1 MTKLRRARVIP
12 RTKGATRR
20 RGGESLRYLT
30 EAQDHQC
37 DSVPLFVCMPPD
49 PAGATDNRQLK
60 RKDGSKMSELKRTQL
75 YDVHVAAGADM
86 VDFGGWEMPVQYPA
100 GIVAEH
106 LYTRHFCSLFDV
118 SHMGRLLV
126 SGPDH
131 VAFLQHILTSNIE
144 ALDLN
149 TAQYS
154 IIPAE
159 DGSAVDDAYLYR
171 FEEDRYLLIV
181 NAANTEKDLRHLESV
196 IKDFD
201 CTLTDITSEWASIA
215 VQGPKSKELLTVLSG
230 GEAVTEPIKNTLNT
244 LDFEGHRV
252 RVAKTGY
259 TGEPLGFEVFI
270 PSGEAAW
277 LWNRLIELGARP
289 AGLGAR
295 DTLRLE
301 AGMPLYGHEFG
312 VDPDG
317 DPMPIYAVPLAKFA
331 VSFSDRKGSFIG
343 RDALAK
349 QRAAFIR
356 IQNRDFSDLTD
367 LPKVI
372 RPIALLDRGVMRAGM
387 PIYRND
393 EQIGWVTSGTM
404 VPYYRAEGE
413 GLETVITDEVA
424 KRAIGLCYIASD
436 VLEDDIVEVDVR
448 GRRLKAAIA
457 VRHMSVTAPP
467 YARPLI
473 YGTELS
479 KREISDE
486 ALPVRAFELLKKAAE
501 NHLWRQK
508 QCVNLIPSENTPSRA
523 VQLLCSSDPSC
534 RYAEHKKVVP
544 FYDKDIFY
552 YQGTKFID
560 EVEQLA
566 AEELKKY
573 FGCTEVETRVISGQ
587 MSNMTVFSA
596 LMDWKNRLNRKEE
609 PKRLGYVMN
618 NHIFKGGHLSAQPM
632 GALHDYIAVD
642 PVTEKSAVVNF
653 PVCKDN
659 IFKID
664 VDETLKVIE
673 QYRPEFIIFGKSMVL
688 HKEPVAA
695 IRRFVDDQK
704 IPTTIMYDMAH
715 VLGLAGPYFQDPFAE
730 GAEIVTGSTHKT
742 FFGPQRGLVAVNY
755 REDELKYGLWETIET
770 RAFPG
775 SVSNHHLGTQLG
787 LLMAAYEMNC
797 FRDEYQKAVT
807 ENAKSF
813 ARSLKARGLN
823 VAGDPAI
830 GFTETHQVIVSVGY
844 ALGAEIAERLERNNI
859 IVNYQATP
867 DEEGFTA
874 SGALRMGVSE
884 MTRFGF
890 GEKEFDELAD
900 IMADCILRGKDVTED
915 VIRLR
920 SRFTEMRYCFSDSEF
935 ETALE
940 DFAGKVG
947 F

>member
-1 MTKLRRARVIP
+1 
-12 RTKGATRR
+12 
-20 RGGESLRYLT
+20 
-30 EAQDHQC
+30 
-37 DSVPLFVCMPPD
+37 
-49 PAGATDNRQLK
+49 
-60 RKDGSKMSELKRTQL
+60 MSELKRTQL
-75 YDVHVAAGADM
+75 YDVHVAAGATM
-86 VDFGGWEMPVQYPA
+86 VDFGGWDMPVQYPT

-118 SHMGRLLV
+118 SHMGRLLID
-126 SGPDH
+126 GPDR
-131 VAFLQHILTSNIE
+131 VAFLQHVLSSNVE
-144 ALDLN
+144 SLDLN
-149 TAQYS
+149 MAQYC

-171 FEEDRYLLIV
+171 YEEERFLLVV
-181 NAANTEKDLRHLESV
+181 NAANTEKDLKHLMAIV
-196 IKDFD
+196 KDYD
-201 CTLTDITSEWASIA
+201 CTITDITADWASIA
-215 VQGPKSKELLTVLSG
+215 VQGPKSKELLMVLSG
-230 GEAVTEPIKNTLNT
+230 GQAITEPMKNSLNT
-244 LDFEGHRV
+244 LELEGHRV
-252 RVAKTGY
+252 RVAMTGY
-259 TGEPLGFEVFI
+259 TGEPLGYEVFI
-270 PSGEAAW
+270 PSADAAW
-277 LWNRLIELGARP
+277 LWNRLIELGAKP

-301 AGMPLYGHEFG
+301 AGMPLYGHEMG

-317 DPMPIYAVPLAKFA
+317 VPMPIFAVPLAKFA
-331 VSFSDRKGSFIG
+331 VSFSERKGSFIG
-343 RDALAK
+343 RAPLEK
-349 QRAAFIR
+349 QSEAFKR

-372 RPIALLDRGVMRAGM
+372 KPIVLLDRGVMRAGM
-387 PIYRND
+387 PIYRGD

-404 VPYYRAEGE
+404 VPYYRSEGE

-424 KRAIGLCYIASD
+424 KRAIGTCYIASD
-436 VLEDDIVEVDVR
+436 VLVDDVVEVDIR
-448 GRRLKAAIA
+448 GKRLKAAIPA
-457 VRHMSVTAPP
+457 RHMSVTAPP

-473 YGTELS
+473 YGVELAE
-479 KREISDE
+479 REVSTDE
-486 ALPVRAFELLKKAAE
+486 RPVRALELLKKAEE
-501 NHLWRQK
+501 NHIWRQK
-508 QCVNLIPSENTPSRA
+508 QCINLIPSENTPSRA

-566 AEELKKY
+566 VEELRKY

-587 MSNMTVFSA
+587 MSNMAVFSA
-596 LMDWKNRLNRKEE
+596 LMDWKNRLDRKHD
-609 PKRLGYVMN
+609 PKRLGYVLN
-618 NHIFKGGHLSAQPM
+618 NHIIKGGHLSAQPM

-642 PVTEKSAVVNF
+642 PVTERSAVVNF

-664 VDETLKVIE
+664 VEETKKVIE

-695 IRRFVDDQK
+695 IRQFVDEQK

-715 VLGLAGPYFQDPFAE
+715 VLGLVGPYFQQPFAE

-742 FFGPQRGLVAVNY
+742 FFGPQRGVVAVNY
-755 REDELKYGLWETIET
+755 KEDDLKYGLWETIER

-787 LLMAAYEMNC
+787 LLMAAYEMNY
-797 FRDEYQKAVT
+797 FKDEYQKAII
-807 ENAKSF
+807 ENAKYF
-813 ARSLKARGLN
+813 AKCLKAQGLN
-823 VAGDPAI
+823 VCGDPAI
-830 GFTETHQVIVSVGY
+830 DYTETHQVIVSVGY
-844 ALGAEIAERLERNNI
+844 AQGAEIAERLERNNI

-874 SGALRMGVSE
+874 SGALRMGMSE

-890 GEKEFDELAD
+890 GKKEFEQLAA
-900 IMADCILRGKDVTED
+900 IMADCILRGKDVKED

-920 SRFTEMRYCFSDSEF
+920 SNFTEMKYCFSDDEF

-940 DFAGKVG
+940 GFAAKVG